1 MGRTGMARAVSQ
13 GEAARTGEGRS
24 RITRWR
30 LGIAVQRSGNGP
42 GQLPASILIT
52 SRIGRSRSRFGW
64 IGSRSGI
71 GRSWI
76 GLIEIEW
83 RRLWFGAIW

>member
-13 GEAARTGEGRS
+13 GEAARTGEGWS
-24 RITRWR
+24 RITRWGF
-30 LGIAVQRSGNGP
+30 GIAVQRSGSGP

-52 SRIGRSRSRFGW
+52 CR
-64 IGSRSGI
+64 SRSGI
-71 GRSWI
+71 GKSWGRFGWIRSWI

-83 RRLWFGAIW
+83 RRLWFGAIR